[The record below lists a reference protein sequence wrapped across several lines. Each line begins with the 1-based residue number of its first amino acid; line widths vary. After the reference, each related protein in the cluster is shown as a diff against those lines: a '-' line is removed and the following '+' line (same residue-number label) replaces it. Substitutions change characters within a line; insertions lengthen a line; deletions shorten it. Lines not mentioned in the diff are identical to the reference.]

1 MEEESRMGF
10 FFPEPKP
17 LPEVTK
23 ENLQGIK
30 FKG

>member
-1 MEEESRMGF
+1 MKEETNMGF

-17 LPEVTK
+17 LLEVTK